1 MYKNNVCL
9 HYTLM
14 MHYKHYKNYKY
25 LLFPKYIINY
35 NKISMFIATNIRLEK
50 INN

>member
-9 HYTLM
+9 HYALM
-14 MHYKHYKNYKY
+14 MHYKHYKYYKY
-25 LLFPKYIINY
+25 
-35 NKISMFIATNIRLEK
+35 KISMFIAINIRLEK